1 MYREACNGFLA
12 RTIYW
17 VESISGLCF
26 YNGCLFFDHLSF
38 YLLFHVF
45 MHFLQ
50 DFTLESVEG
59 NKNIQNQTVFHA
71 KLEAANFGACAY
83 HLILLPF
90 KNCLKKW
97 ISIKRLIWIFAPKIW
112 QRKIHS
118 SMYLNFENVASF
130 ARIALF

>member
-1 MYREACNGFLA
+1 MYSHVFFSLVKCLYREACNGFLA

-71 KLEAANFGACAY
+71 KLEAANFGVPT
-83 HLILLPF
+83 I
-90 KNCLKKW
+90 
-97 ISIKRLIWIFAPKIW
+97 
-112 QRKIHS
+112 
-118 SMYLNFENVASF
+118 
-130 ARIALF
+130 

>member
-1 MYREACNGFLA
+1 MYSHVFFSLVKCLYREACNGFLA

-71 KLEAANFGACAY
+71 KLEAANFGVPTIWFY
-83 HLILLPF
+83 YP
-90 KNCLKKW
+90 LKTVWKMNLHKT
-97 ISIKRLIWIFAPKIW
+97 SD
-112 QRKIHS
+112 
-118 SMYLNFENVASF
+118 LNFRAKNLA
-130 ARIALF
+130 ALNTFR